1 MANSP
6 SFMETELLSGKQPS
20 RLELGTSPTAGR
32 PPTETV
38 HLHRGE
44 IWGGDFELG
53 PLIGKGGMGA
63 VYAGRQISLERAVA
77 IKALRVHLSE
87 DPELIARFEQE
98 AKWLAR
104 ISSPHVI
111 QVHAFGK
118 HRNHHFLVMELIEG
132 EDLGRK
138 LKSGWRPTHAESV
151 ALVAQAAHGL
161 SAAGEH
167 GIVHRDIKPG
177 NMLLTLRGV
186 LKVTDFGL
194 ARLVHGS
201 STISSTGVILGT
213 DAYMSPEQCQGL
225 AVDQRSDIYSL
236 GVVFY
241 ELLCGQRP
249 FAGETHMEVFIQH
262 IDRAPRSPRLIDPTI
277 PPEVE
282 SVVLTC
288 LAKDPIHRYQ
298 SATELL
304 DDLQRV
310 AAHQWPAKRLH
321 VPPRALRFWAALLVI
336 LALGL
341 LVLHLGWP
349 HGATA
354 ATPAGSFSAMPL
366 PDGTAGGRPFAG
378 QIPAPA
384 AATTQ
389 LLASSPEPGEEPSAL
404 AAIHRSF
411 SAWQTRDAQI
421 LPAARMRQ
429 ELAELVTAATTLG
442 GAAPWL
448 GSARG
453 ILAGLPDGQLV
464 PTPAWAAHAGMDDYG
479 RWAECVTGDYLERFY
494 WCPPGRFPQST
505 AEPVA
510 GPGGAVRTV
519 VLSQGFWMAAHEL
532 SNRQWQALM
541 PASGRDSNDLPVTLV
556 SWEQAQACC
565 ARLSAMARCRAVLPT
580 EAQWEYACRAG
591 RDWHAEDITDLAWTQ
606 ANTSE
611 LHTVGSKSK
620 NPWGLYDCFGNAN
633 EWCAD
638 WYGPLPP
645 ATQPVRDPAGP
656 AGGTEHVARGGD
668 ILQPPERC
676 LPTARFHFETQTTLE
691 TLGFRILI
699 RQ

>member
-20 RLELGTSPTAGR
+20 RLELGTSAATGR

-44 IWGGDFELG
+44 VWGGDFELG

-87 DPELIARFEQE
+87 DPELVARFEQE

-138 LKSGWRPTHAESV
+138 LKSGWRPTHGESV

-161 SAAGEH
+161 IAAGEH

-201 STISSTGVILGT
+201 SNISSTGVILGT

-310 AAHQWPAKRLH
+310 ADHQWPVKRLH
-321 VPPRALRFWAALLVI
+321 VPPRALRFWAASLLLVG
-336 LALGL
+336 LGFL
-341 LVLHLGWP
+341 LLRIAWP
-349 HGATA
+349 HGAAPPTGAHAPTPPPESAAGVHADPPPSPGLTA
-354 ATPAGSFSAMPL
+354 TTAPGPAGAVAPSAE
-366 PDGTAGGRPFAG
+366 
-378 QIPAPA
+378 
-384 AATTQ
+384 
-389 LLASSPEPGEEPSAL
+389 SPAL
-404 AAIHRSF
+404 AAVHRSF
-411 SAWQTRDAQI
+411 SAWQVRQAQP

-429 ELAELVTAATTLG
+429 ELADLVAAATTLG
-442 GAAPWL
+442 ASAPWL
-448 GSARG
+448 DSARA
-453 ILAGLPDGQLV
+453 ILAGLPDSLAV
-464 PTPAWAAHAGMDDYG
+464 RTPTWAAHAGTDDYG
-479 RWAECVTGDYLERFY
+479 RWAECVTGDYQERFY
-494 WCPPGRFPQST
+494 WCPPGSFPQIT
-505 AEPVA
+505 ADAVA
-510 GPGGAVRTV
+510 GHGGQVRTV
-519 VLSQGFWMAAHEL
+519 VLTHGFWMASHEL

-541 PASGRDSNDLPVTLV
+541 PASGRESNDLPVTLV
-556 SWEQAQACC
+556 SWEQADACC
-565 ARLSAMARCRAVLPT
+565 ERLSAAARCQAVLPS

-591 RDWHAEDITDLAWTQ
+591 RDWRAEDITDLAWTQ

-638 WYGPLPP
+638 WYAALPP
-645 ATQPVRDPAGP
+645 ATRPVRDPSGP
-656 AGGTEHVARGGD
+656 ATGTEHVARGGD
-668 ILQPPERC
+668 ILQAPERC
-676 LPTARFHFETQTTLE
+676 LPAARFHFETQTTLE